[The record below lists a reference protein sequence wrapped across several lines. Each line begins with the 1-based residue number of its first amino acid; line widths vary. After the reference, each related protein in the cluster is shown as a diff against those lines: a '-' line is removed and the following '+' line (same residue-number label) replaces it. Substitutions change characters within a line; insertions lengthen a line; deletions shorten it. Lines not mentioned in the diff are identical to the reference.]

1 MTTNAAME
9 SLRPAR
15 LDECIGQKRVREN
28 LRMDID
34 AALAVGKPVKH
45 LLFHGPPG
53 LGKTTLSRI
62 IATEMGSKCKEVAA
76 PTLDDSFALVKI
88 LRQMRERDVL
98 FVDEIHRL
106 TPKTQ
111 ETLYP
116 ALEDGVLTNNGRI
129 RIKPFTFVGATT
141 RLDLM
146 SEPLRDRFGE
156 TYRMRFYE
164 QDEMEQVVARTAR
177 LIGLDIDEDGIE
189 EIARRSRGT
198 PRIANRLTLNA
209 KDYAAVRV
217 EGRMS
222 GAHAAAAM
230 RERGI
235 DRLGLTEDDRELLQA
250 LDARNGKPIGLDT
263 LAAAISAEPAEVQRV
278 HEPFL
283 LRAGLMER
291 TSKGR
296 ALTSKGRAHLLRA
309 GRK

>member
-1 MTTNAAME
+1 MSEAAIE
-9 SLRPAR
+9 SVRPTK
-15 LDECIGQKRVREN
+15 LSECVGQRQVREN

-76 PTLDDSFALVKI
+76 PMLDDSFALVKT

-106 TPKTQ
+106 TTKTQ

-116 ALEDGVLTNNGRI
+116 ALEDGVLTGNGRI

-146 SEPLRDRFGE
+146 AEPMRDRFGE
-156 TYRMRFYE
+156 IYRMRYYE
-164 QDEMEQVVARTAR
+164 QHEMEQVVSRTAR
-177 LIGLDIDEDGIE
+177 LIGLDVDEEGVK
-189 EIARRSRGT
+189 EIARRSRGV
-198 PRIANRLTLNA
+198 PRIANKLTLNA

-217 EGRMS
+217 SGRMS
-222 GAHAAAAM
+222 GDDVAVALT
-230 RERGI
+230 ERGI
-235 DRLGLTEDDRELLQA
+235 DRLGLNEDDRDLLRA
-250 LDARNGKPIGLDT
+250 LSAGNGKPVGLDT
-263 LAAAISAEPAEVQRV
+263 LAAALSVDPAEVKRV
-278 HEPFL
+278 NEPFL
-283 LRAGLMER
+283 LRSELIER

-296 ALTSKGRAHLLRA
+296 VLTSKGHVHIMRA